1 MKTFTDKEIEQ
12 AIDEEYLRLGLPRS
26 PALGLRD
33 VFHPERYNDIRSRS
47 DIYDFSTQISPHVRI
62 NIPILGANMIDV
74 TGDKMMIALAREGGI
89 AFPPQFLDTKDIGA
103 MIDKTHRAECALIE
117 KPITVRPEK
126 TLKEAKQLMQQHGIS
141 GLLVTDNAKRLVGIL
156 SSKDWHNE
164 LDETKRVGD
173 LMTSGEKKR
182 LITAPKSISFADA
195 EKIFQ
200 KHKIEKL
207 PLVNGWGK
215 VTGLITARGL
225 FYNRFYQR
233 AVRDEKGRFLCGA
246 SVGVGHHL
254 TKTKLKEVE
263 WLLEKE
269 VPIILI
275 DTSRAFSVNMEE
287 TLTAVAKLI
296 HHTKKYSTVDIAA
309 GNVSTWQGAK
319 FLIECGADAVKVGQ
333 GPGSRCQTRETG
345 TGTPQISAIIE
356 CSVVC
361 RMYEKFCWSD
371 GGAENP
377 GDIIH
382 AIIAGANAYMLGKL
396 LVGTEESAAY
406 PYPNKEGTMM
416 LKKYRGSASLAI
428 QHERRKNGG
437 LDYPRRPEGF
447 EEEVP
452 VIGPLKRRIEDI
464 LYGMSSGMSFFGARN
479 IEEIRGKGTLRWQSK
494 DSVSEGIKK
503 YRNS

>member
-12 AIDEEYLRLGLPRS
+12 TIDEEYFRLGLPRS
-26 PALGLRD
+26 PALGLRS
-33 VFHPERYNDIRSRS
+33 VFHPEQYTSIRSRS
-47 DIYDFSTQISPHVRI
+47 DIRDFSTQISPHIKI

-89 AFPPQFLDTKDIGA
+89 AFPPQFLDIKDIGA

-117 KPITVRPEK
+117 KPITIHPEK
-126 TLKEAKQLMQQHGIS
+126 TLKEAKQIMHKHHIS
-141 GLLVTDNAKRLVGIL
+141 GLLVTDTARRLIGML
-156 SSKDWHNE
+156 SSKDWRYE
-164 LDETKRVGD
+164 LDDAKRVGD
-173 LMTSGEKKR
+173 LMTSGEKKQ

-195 EKIFQ
+195 EKIFR
-200 KHKIEKL
+200 KRKIEKL

-225 FYNRFYQR
+225 FYNRFYPR

-246 SVGVGHHL
+246 AIGVGHHL

-263 WLLEKE
+263 YLLEKE

-275 DTSRAFSVNMEE
+275 DTSRALSVNMEE
-287 TLTAVAKLI
+287 MLQAVAKLI
-296 HHTKKYSTVDIAA
+296 RRIKKYGNVDVAA
-309 GNVSTWQGAK
+309 GNVSTWRGAK
-319 FLIECGADAVKVGQ
+319 FLLECGADAVKVGQ

-356 CSVVC
+356 CSVIS
-361 RMYEKFCWSD
+361 RMYDKFCWGD

-382 AIIAGANAYMLGKL
+382 AIIAGADAYMLGKL
-396 LVGTEESAAY
+396 LAGTEESAADD
-406 PYPNKEGTMM
+406 YPNKEGNIIF
-416 LKKYRGSASLAI
+416 KKYRGSASLPV
-428 QHERRKNGG
+428 QRDRNKQGN

-464 LYGMSSGMSFFGARN
+464 LCGMSSGMSFFGAQN
-479 IEEIRGKGTLRWQSK
+479 IKEIREKGTLQWQSS

-503 YRNS
+503 YRT